1 VGPAVL
7 PGRRARRPEL
17 PRERD
22 GEHHRPPRQGRRE
35 EHLPRSGARLAVHL
49 VERLLQGIDL
59 GYQIITSTKST
70 FDLPPG
76 MSAQDRQDL
85 EDAANHLGKIGFPIV
100 SLLQLGFY
108 L

>member
-1 VGPAVL
+1 
-7 PGRRARRPEL
+7 
-17 PRERD
+17 
-22 GEHHRPPRQGRRE
+22 
-35 EHLPRSGARLAVHL
+35 
-49 VERLLQGIDL
+49 
-59 GYQIITSTKST
+59 
-70 FDLPPG
+70 